1 MKYGGMQRFG
11 YQLKFSKQMLRQNA
25 IIDEIARAVDRAAFG
40 IAKKM
45 NDDIISCIQANGQS
59 LGNGA
64 ADWGSSSA
72 TPVEDILTF
81 KNASMVEGYP
91 YELTDMFLHQTN
103 YFEMMKYLQGI
114 DINWVVSPMGGDQQ
128 LPQINGVRFHNIRQT
143 QLAEDAYMGVDS
155 RFPGITIYEYVD
167 GQKSTMEGGMVNINV
182 IEEEKYPYNTVV
194 EIFAERGLAPKLPKA
209 LYYDADGL

>member
-1 MKYGGMQRFG
+1 MAVIPDLPKALDPRQILQPRILEGIINKKLEQNLDFNDMFPRVRTDALSFAYFEDLTTAGADIASGKQGVPAPLAEMGELDQIETSSISMKYGGMQRFG

-45 NDDIISCIQANGQS
+45 NDDIISCIQANGGS

-64 ADWGSSSA
+64 AAWSASSA

-103 YFEMMKYLQGI
+103 YFEMMKYLQRI
-114 DINWVVSPMGGDQQ
+114 S
-128 LPQINGVRFHNIRQT
+128 
-143 QLAEDAYMGVDS
+143 
-155 RFPGITIYEYVD
+155 
-167 GQKSTMEGGMVNINV
+167 
-182 IEEEKYPYNTVV
+182 
-194 EIFAERGLAPKLPKA
+194 
-209 LYYDADGL
+209 